1 MMNKMDGKFTFS
13 NEFMTKIK
21 EEKKLGN
28 NVFGSLERLVAHGAM
43 QCMVHGLKT
52 YVPWYQ
58 WRRKPDW

>member
-28 NVFGSLERLVAHGAM
+28 NVFTVPCSAWCMAWKRMFLDFNDEGSLTEN
-43 QCMVHGLKT
+43 Q
-52 YVPWYQ
+52 
-58 WRRKPDW
+58 